1 MIYIVVMGVL
11 LKIFLCINKINVYI
25 IDKKGNILLI
35 FFSMLNECFIIKILI
50 EKGVDINCVGEN
62 GWNVFYVLYVSFG
75 MWKL

>member
-1 MIYIVVMGVL
+1 MGVL

-35 FFSMLNECFIIKILI
+35 FFSILNECFIIKILI
-50 EKGVDINCVGEN
+50 EKGLDINCVGEN

-75 MWKL
+75 M